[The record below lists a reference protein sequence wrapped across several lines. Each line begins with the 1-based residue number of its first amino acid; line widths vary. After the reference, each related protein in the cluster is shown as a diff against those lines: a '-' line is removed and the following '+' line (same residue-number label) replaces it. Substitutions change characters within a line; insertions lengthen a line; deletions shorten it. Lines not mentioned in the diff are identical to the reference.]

1 MAMKRYDVEIIHEP
15 SGAYLNYSF
24 ETDLDENELDIYKDF
39 IRDISIVVNDV
50 EEIEDELDTVDNI

>member
-1 MAMKRYDVEIIHEP
+1 MAMKRYDVEVIHEP

>member
-1 MAMKRYDVEIIHEP
+1 MAMKRYDVEVIHEP

-50 EEIEDELDTVDNI
+50 EEIEDELDTIDTI

>member
-1 MAMKRYDVEIIHEP
+1 MKRYEVEVIHEP

-24 ETDLDENELDIYKDF
+24 DTDLNEDELDIYKDF

-50 EEIEDELDTVDNI
+50 EEIEDELDTIDAI

>member
-1 MAMKRYDVEIIHEP
+1 MKRYEVEVIHEP

-24 ETDLDENELDIYKDF
+24 DTDLNEDELDIYKDF

-50 EEIEDELDTVDNI
+50 EEIEDELDTIDTI

>member
-1 MAMKRYDVEIIHEP
+1 MAMKRYEVEVIHEP

-24 ETDLDENELDIYKDF
+24 DTDLNEDELDIYKDF

-50 EEIEDELDTVDNI
+50 EEIEDELDTIDAI

>member
-1 MAMKRYDVEIIHEP
+1 MKRYDVEVIHEP

-24 ETDLDENELDIYKDF
+24 NTDLNEDELDIYKDF

-50 EEIEDELDTVDNI
+50 EEIEDELDTIDTI

>member
-1 MAMKRYDVEIIHEP
+1 MKRYDVEIIHEP